1 MSEILQFKCPVT
13 SWKWNFSYL
22 LNWSLWF
29 RWAIQ
34 NIQIQNFCTYIMRL
48 FCIFVS
54 IFKTIN
60 YFTNFLSFLL
70 VNKHVCWRR
79 LVSST
84 WLQNP
89 VFFIWNGV
97 SFHWFGDKFLVILWT
112 YAYRWG
118 HPGWFWMGVLS
129 VQVFGYNSF
138 KLLAISMDVLTG
150 KSSAVRL
157 I

>member
-1 MSEILQFKCPVT
+1 MKMKFQLLVELVTLISMSYSEY
-13 SWKWNFSYL
+13 SNSEFS
-22 LNWSLWF
+22 NIHQDSWF
-29 RWAIQ
+29 R
-34 NIQIQNFCTYIMRL
+34 RL

-79 LVSST
+79 LVWST

-97 SFHWFGDKFLVILWT
+97 SFHWFGEKFLVIMWT
-112 YAYRWG
+112 FSYRSS
-118 HPGWFWMGVLS
+118 HPFWSCMGVLS

-138 KLLAISMDVLTG
+138 KLLVISMDVLTG

>member
-1 MSEILQFKCPVT
+1 MSKILQFKCPVT

-22 LNWSLWF
+22 LNWSRWF
-29 RWAIQ
+29 RWATQ
-34 NIQIQNFCTYIMRL
+34 NIQIQNFRTYIMRL

-70 VNKHVCWRR
+70 VS

-112 YAYRWG
+112 NSYRLS
-118 HPGWFWMGVLS
+118 HPFWSRMGVLS

-138 KLLAISMDVLTG
+138 KLLVISMDVLTG